1 MKYPKLFNLQK
12 SNKDLQKLF
21 YNMKLDLFIF
31 KETSSLKKLINSP
44 YPFFANYISQNNSN
58 HYLTKFQTRLLSFK
72 TSFLPQYKSLINL
85 QNFLKHNNPENASK
99 ISITIKKT
107 MRLKINVEREKIISH
122 AFNIIN
128 DSNFSD
134 FIGYLEFEY
143 KNEIGNGLGP
153 TLEFYTLISD
163 KIRGDK
169 NLWYKTTDD
178 SLYPKLINTEN
189 NNDNI
194 YNIKM
199 FKLLG
204 YIVGRA
210 IFDDRLLDIPLNKIF
225 WDRVLN
231 RGITL
236 ESLKF
241 IDENLYKTIQDFL
254 ALIKQK
260 NEYIKKK

>member
-1 MKYPKLFNLQK
+1 
-12 SNKDLQKLF
+12 
-21 YNMKLDLFIF
+21 
-31 KETSSLKKLINSP
+31 
-44 YPFFANYISQNNSN
+44 
-58 HYLTKFQTRLLSFK
+58 
-72 TSFLPQYKSLINL
+72 
-85 QNFLKHNNPENASK
+85 
-99 ISITIKKT
+99 

-178 SLYPKLINTEN
+178 IIYTKLINTEN

-225 WDRVLN
+225 WDRLLN

-241 IDENLYKTIQDFL
+241 IDEN
-254 ALIKQK
+254 
-260 NEYIKKK
+260 